1 MCTTG
6 TATHST
12 ETTLTSTNAPRNTWQ
27 RSAIRDYMAGV
38 EEFRTASQIHDELKQ
53 LGDRMGLA
61 TVYRALQTMVEAGE
75 VDTLRTLD
83 GEAAYRKCSDSHH
96 HHLVCRNCGAAQE
109 IAAEVV
115 EIWAAEV
122 AKRHGFTDVGHEVE
136 LYGLCA
142 ECS

>member
-1 MCTTG
+1 M
-6 TATHST
+6 
-12 ETTLTSTNAPRNTWQ
+12 TSTSTPRNTWQ
-27 RSAIRDYMAGV
+27 RAAIRDHLAGV
-38 EEFRTASQIHDELKQ
+38 EEFRSASQIHENLRK

-61 TVYRALQTMVEAGE
+61 TVYRALQAMVEAGE
-75 VDTLRTLD
+75 VDTIRTPE
-83 GEAAYRKCSDSHH
+83 GESAFRKCSDGHH
-96 HHLVCRNCGAAQE
+96 HHLVCRECGTAEE

-142 ECS
+142 ACSAG

>member
-1 MCTTG
+1 M
-6 TATHST
+6 
-12 ETTLTSTNAPRNTWQ
+12 TSTSTPRNTWQ
-27 RSAIRDYMAGV
+27 RAAIRDHLTGV
-38 EEFRTASQIHDELKQ
+38 EEFRSAGQIHEDLRK

-61 TVYRALQTMVEAGE
+61 TVYRALQAMVEAGE
-75 VDTLRTLD
+75 VDTIRTPE
-83 GEAAYRKCSDSHH
+83 GESAFRKCSDGHH
-96 HHLVCRNCGAAQE
+96 HHLVCRECGTAEE

-142 ECS
+142 SCSAA

>member
-1 MCTTG
+1 MVI
-6 TATHST
+6 ATHCT
-12 ETTLTSTNAPRNTWQ
+12 KITMTSTSTSRNTWQ
-27 RSAIRDYMAGV
+27 RSAIRDFLAGV
-38 EEFRTASQIHDELKQ
+38 EEFRTASQIHEDLTK

-61 TVYRALQTMVEAGE
+61 TVYRALQAMVEASE
-75 VDTLRTLD
+75 VDMLRTPE
-83 GEAAYRKCSDSHH
+83 GEAAYRKCSDGHH
-96 HHLVCRNCGAAQE
+96 HHLVCRKCGAAEE

-142 ECS
+142 DCSST

>member
-1 MCTTG
+1 M
-6 TATHST
+6 

-27 RSAIRDYMAGV
+27 RSAIRDFLAGV
-38 EEFRTASQIHDELKQ
+38 DEFRTASQIHEDLKK

-61 TVYRALQTMVEAGE
+61 TVYRALQAMVEAGE
-75 VDTLRTLD
+75 VDTLRTAE
-83 GEAAYRKCSDSHH
+83 GEAAFRKCSDGHH

-122 AKRHGFTDVGHEVE
+122 AKRHGFTDVAHEVE